1 MPVVRI
7 RRRAAAAAPEPDWD
21 FEVRP
26 RKAVRTARIVAV
38 VLLILFV
45 IAGTGMRNAFTG
57 VNFRLID
64 QIAMIA
70 IGVLAA
76 LTTLLLTRPRVR
88 VGPSGV
94 TVRNVL
100 GDSRFGWEH
109 VRGVSFPDR
118 KAWARLE
125 LAHDEYVPMLAV
137 RANDGQHAVDAL
149 DRIRELGAKYTAA

>member
-7 RRRAAAAAPEPDWD
+7 RRRAAAVPGPEWD

-26 RKAVRTARIVAV
+26 RKAVRNARIIAV
-38 VLLILFV
+38 VLLVAFV
-45 IAGTGMRNAFTG
+45 TAGFGMRSDYTG
-57 VNFRLID
+57 VNLRLGD
-64 QIAMIA
+64 QLAMYA

-76 LTTLLLTRPRVR
+76 LTALLFTRPRVR

-94 TVRNVL
+94 AVRNIL
-100 GDSRFGWEH
+100 GDRLFGWDQ

-125 LAHDEYVPMLAV
+125 LALDEYAPMLAV
-137 RANDGQHAVDAL
+137 RANDRQHAVAAL
-149 DRIRELGAKYTAA
+149 DRIRELGAKYAA